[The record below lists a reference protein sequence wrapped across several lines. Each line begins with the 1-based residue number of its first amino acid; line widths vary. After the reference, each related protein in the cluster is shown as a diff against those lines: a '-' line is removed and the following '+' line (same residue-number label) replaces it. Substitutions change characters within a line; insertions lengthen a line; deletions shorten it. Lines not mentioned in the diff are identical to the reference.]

1 LSCTVFYLNPRATE
15 DVCRIIRERMPP
27 GWRLL
32 KAEGDDFSA
41 GLAEADFIL
50 VADHPVTAAHLAQA
64 PRLRMIQHQGVGY
77 ERIDLDA
84 CRLRRIPVGLTPEGT
99 SVGVAEHTILLIL
112 AVYKRLLTAANGT
125 RAGEWMQWELR
136 NGSFELC
143 GKTLGIVGLGRIGRE
158 VARRALAFDVRVLYY
173 DPLVAQP
180 DDFAVTRAENLESFL
195 GEADIVTLHVPLTP
209 ESRHWINRRTLE
221 LMKPGAVLINT
232 ARGGLVDEAALVEA
246 LRSGRLTG
254 AGLDVME
261 EEPPDP
267 ANPLLRMENVLVTP
281 HIAAGTR
288 DALIAKMRAAFA
300 NMVRHT
306 QGEPLRNVVPELADL
321 AGSAADAAE
330 DREGGR

>member
-1 LSCTVFYLNPRATE
+1 MSCTVFYLNPRATE
-15 DVCRIIRERMPP
+15 EVCSIIREQMPR
-27 GWRLL
+27 GWRLV

-41 GLAEADFIL
+41 GLADADFIL
-50 VADHPVTAAHLAQA
+50 VADHPVTAEHLAQA
-64 PRLRMIQHQGVGY
+64 PRLRMVQHQGVGY

-84 CRLRRIPVGLTPEGT
+84 CRTRAIPVGLTPEGT

-112 AVYKRLLTAANGT
+112 AVYKRLLTAASGT
-125 RAGEWMQWELR
+125 RVGEWMQWELR
-136 NGSFELC
+136 SGSFELS

-158 VARRALAFDVRVLYY
+158 VARRALAFDARVVYH
-173 DPLVAQP
+173 DPLLAQP
-180 DDFAVTRAENLESFL
+180 DDLAVTRAESIENFL

-232 ARGGLVDEAALVEA
+232 ARGRLVDESALIEA
-246 LRSGRLTG
+246 LRSGRLAG
-254 AGLDVME
+254 AGLDVLE
-261 EEPPDP
+261 QEPPDR

-288 DALIAKMRAAFA
+288 DALIAKMRAAFG

-306 QGEPLRNVVPELADL
+306 QGEPLRNVVPELTDL
-321 AGSAADAAE
+321 AGRAQDAAE
-330 DREGGR
+330 DRGGGR